1 MENSFVYIKQKVTA
15 FFKEQQSYSNYGSE
29 LRSDETLYGHIYDVA
44 PRRYL
49 GVRYIDDKYA
59 CTPYYAVKTT
69 KFVEDGKVLIYDKF
83 MESISK
89 QVEFCI
95 AHINNE
101 TVYLFTIYGFIKF
114 GVDSDTGKILRMK
127 INSISDEFDE
137 RLSKIVI
144 DSVADAV
151 EDDKEGEKNHYH
163 IAYVD
168 EGSIET
174 MESEFDDWSSDIKKN
189 YNDNLPYDEMNE
201 NIRANKSSLMLMYG
215 EPGTGKSS
223 LIKSL
228 VNDNLGTEFI
238 YVDSSLFTSLSNGQF
253 LSFLNEHRGA
263 VFILEDC
270 ETALKSRNE
279 GPNEYIST
287 ILNITDGIVAESL
300 KCKFICTFNCPKEKI
315 DDALLRKG
323 RLSILYEFKK
333 LTLEKTRGIYPEAD
347 KEMTL
352 AEAYNATN
360 KVDYT
365 EKKQRKIGF

>member
-1 MENSFVYIKQKVTA
+1 MENSLVYIKQKVTT

-29 LRSDETLYGHIYDVA
+29 LRSDETLYGHIYDVP

-49 GVRYIDDKYA
+49 GVRFIDDKYV
-59 CTPYYAVKTT
+59 CIPYYSAKTT
-69 KFVEDGKVLIYDKF
+69 KFIEDGKVLMYDRF
-83 MESISK
+83 MESFSK
-89 QVEFCI
+89 QVEFEE
-95 AHINNE
+95 AHIVNE
-101 TVYLFTIYGFIKF
+101 MCYLFTIYGFVIV
-114 GVDSDTGKILRMK
+114 GVDSDTGNILRMK
-127 INSISDEFDE
+127 VNSISEEFDE
-137 RLSKIVI
+137 RFTKIVI
-144 DSVADAV
+144 DSIMGAV
-151 EDDKEGEKNHYH
+151 EDDKDGEKNHYQ

-168 EGSIET
+168 DGSIET
-174 MESEFDDWSSDIKKN
+174 MESEFDDWSSDVKKN
-189 YNDNLPYDEMNE
+189 YNDTLPYDEMNE
-201 NIRANKSSLMLMYG
+201 NIRANKTSLMLMYG

-270 ETALKSRNE
+270 ETALKSRSE

-315 DDALLRKG
+315 DEALLRKG

-352 AEAYNATN
+352 AEAYNATA